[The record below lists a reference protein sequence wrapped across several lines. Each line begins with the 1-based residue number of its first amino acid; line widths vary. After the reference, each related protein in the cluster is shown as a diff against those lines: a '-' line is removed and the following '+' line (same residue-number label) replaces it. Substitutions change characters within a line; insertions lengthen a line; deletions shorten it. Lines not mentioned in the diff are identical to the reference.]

1 MKETELINYLIKYRE
16 KENTEEIF
24 LIFKNKYQNLIYKT
38 IWEIQN
44 NDILYDIEDMFQEGL
59 IILDNCMKKY
69 NIYNET
75 KFITY
80 FTTSL
85 KNKYIKLYN
94 KSKNKKNY
102 ELKEEIF
109 ENKKIQQD
117 NILEKIELNNICI
130 KLKKLL
136 QYKLTE
142 KEIDIFYNVVLNE
155 HRYKN
160 NRYLYRNG
168 NEIDLTWYKYNKLK
182 KEVMNKI
189 ENMDEFI
196 QLKSTFLSVAT

>member
-1 MKETELINYLIKYRE
+1 MEKTELINYLIKYRE

-38 IWEIQN
+38 IWKIQN
-44 NDILYDIEDMFQEGL
+44 NDPIYDIEDMFQEGL
-59 IILDNCMKKY
+59 IVLDNCMKKY
-69 NIYNET
+69 NLNNET

-136 QYKLTE
+136 QYKLTD

-160 NRYLYRNG
+160 NRYLYRDG

>member
-117 NILEKIELNNICI
+117 NILEKIELNNICV

-136 QYKLTE
+136 QYKLTY

-160 NRYLYRNG
+160 NRYLYRDG

>member
-1 MKETELINYLIKYRE
+1 MEKTELINYLIKYRE

-44 NDILYDIEDMFQEGL
+44 NDLLYDIEDMFQEGL
-59 IILDNCMKKY
+59 IVLDNCMKKY
-69 NIYNET
+69 DLNNET

-85 KNKYIKLYN
+85 RNKYIKIYN
-94 KSKNKKNY
+94 KSKNKRNY

-117 NILEKIELNNICI
+117 NILEKIELNNICV

-136 QYKLTE
+136 QYKLTY

-160 NRYLYRNG
+160 NRYLYRDG